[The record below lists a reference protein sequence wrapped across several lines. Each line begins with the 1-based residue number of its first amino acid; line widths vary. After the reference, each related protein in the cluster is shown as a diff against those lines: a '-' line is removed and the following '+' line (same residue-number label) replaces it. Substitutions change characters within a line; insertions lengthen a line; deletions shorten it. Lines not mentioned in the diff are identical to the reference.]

1 MIYIG
6 IIYIYRW
13 RDIFKR
19 IYGQNGEDDSL
30 KKGEKR
36 LMIWLPH
43 LSGFIWNWFRF
54 IERTVWTDGIRFM
67 ENEYFVKHQNLV
79 SSMSDKYRN
88 VYYMYIY
95 VCI

>member
-1 MIYIG
+1 
-6 IIYIYRW
+6 
-13 RDIFKR
+13 
-19 IYGQNGEDDSL
+19 
-30 KKGEKR
+30 
-36 LMIWLPH
+36 
-43 LSGFIWNWFRF
+43 
-54 IERTVWTDGIRFM
+54 M